1 MCSKMRRS
9 DFATCTAAQL
19 VECFFYH
26 FNVPFELA
34 IRNTLSQL
42 PVMFSEDLHVCM
54 EDALFKMSQNLIYA
68 YRSND
73 LAQILHREY
82 SNMPFSRMKE
92 NLYILSDILFAHLH
106 LQFNS
111 LDNLKLSD
119 QHYDL
124 YLD

>member
-1 MCSKMRRS
+1 
-9 DFATCTAAQL
+9 
-19 VECFFYH
+19 
-26 FNVPFELA
+26 
-34 IRNTLSQL
+34 
-42 PVMFSEDLHVCM
+42 MFSEDLHVCM
-54 EDALFKMSQNLIYA
+54 KDALIKMSQNLIYA

-73 LAQILHREY
+73 LACILNREY

-92 NLYILSDILFAHLH
+92 SLFLLSDILFAHLH